1 MLHQEFETVFNQVML
16 KEVNKAMDVANDDS
30 PRESIEQLLINMT
43 KYNQLLLDFV
53 ISVLKEVDYKLL
65 NEKGEFKKVGIFQW
79 KNIADYVAFAGFVKD
94 KIVDIKN
101 QIEK

>member
-1 MLHQEFETVFNQVML
+1 MLHQEFETAFNQVML
-16 KEVNKAMDVANDDS
+16 KEVSKAMNSNRAN
-30 PRESIEQLLINMT
+30 PREGIEELLLNMT
-43 KYNQLLLDFV
+43 KYNQVLLDFV

-94 KIVDIKN
+94 KIVDVKN